1 MSVLIDG
8 GAPIGANMD
17 PIDQDDSWK
26 VIDSYFK
33 QNGLVAQQIF
43 SFERFLQYSVSEII
57 KEFRLITIK
66 KELHYYGKDDEEAT
80 Y

>member
-1 MSVLIDG
+1 MSTQIDT

-43 SFERFLQYSVSEII
+43 SFERFLQFSVQEII
-57 KEFRLITIK
+57 KEFRVTTI
-66 KELHYYGKDDEEAT
+66 
-80 Y
+80 

>member
-1 MSVLIDG
+1 
-8 GAPIGANMD
+8 MD

-43 SFERFLQYSVSEII
+43 SFERFLQYSVQEVI
-57 KEFRLITIK
+57 KEFKTQDIV
-66 KELHYYGKDDEEAT
+66 KERQFFG
-80 Y
+80 